1 MQADSFLSSI
11 LTAFAPHKM
20 AARAFAKKR
29 SDYYY
34 YLASVLRS
42 SSGRMTIL
50 DIFMN
55 DAERYASKPRGKL
68 TAYWAQQHQENG
80 ADLVETWR
88 GTLPDSDLMMMSSA
102 IRTGGPGALEQALE
116 DTARVSGL
124 VAKAKGIFVSTVIVG
139 AFAVALGF
147 GMAYAMPTFFL
158 PTIQESFS
166 FVPLELW
173 GPKGKAM
180 LSFAE
185 FLKSYSVV
193 CLIGIVA
200 FISWVS
206 WSLANYTGP
215 GRAWLDRKAPL
226 YTLYRD
232 FMSATFIATLASML
246 KKRGNVSMNLRE
258 AIEVI
263 KEASNPWMSW
273 HCGKMML
280 NIEEMGGQ
288 SADIFN
294 TGIMQDEDFFFM
306 SDMVRIKGFD
316 EGLRLAGERTEKE
329 TIKSIE
335 KKAGVLRWVLLIFG
349 IGMIFLFAGWVT
361 AIMGELKAATTQV
374 FS

>member
-1 MQADSFLSSI
+1 MQASNI
-11 LTAFAPHKM
+11 LNSVLMAFAPHKM

-55 DAERYASKPRGKL
+55 DAERYAKKPRGKL
-68 TAYWAQQHQENG
+68 TAYWAAQHQENG

-88 GTLPDSDLMMMSSA
+88 GTLPDADLMMMSAA

-124 VAKAKGIFVSTVIVG
+124 VAKAKGIFVSTIMVG
-139 AFAVALGF
+139 AFAVTLGL

-158 PTIQESFS
+158 PTIKESFS
-166 FVPLELW
+166 FVPVEMW
-173 GPKGKAM
+173 GSKGKSM
-180 LSFAE
+180 LAFAD
-185 FLKSYSVV
+185 FLKAYSLYCLAAIVGVV
-193 CLIGIVA
+193 GWI
-200 FISWVS
+200 S
-206 WSLANYTGP
+206 WSLSNYTGP

-232 FMSATFIATLASML
+232 FMSATFIATLSSML

-263 KEASNPWMSW
+263 REASNPWMGW
-273 HCGKMML
+273 HCTQMMGNL
-280 NIEEMGGQ
+280 EELGGQ

-294 TGIMQDEDFFFM
+294 TGIMDEEDFYFM

-316 EGLRLAGERTEKE
+316 EGLRLSGERTEKE
-329 TIKSIE
+329 TIKNIE

-361 AIMGELKAATTQV
+361 AIMSELKAATTQV